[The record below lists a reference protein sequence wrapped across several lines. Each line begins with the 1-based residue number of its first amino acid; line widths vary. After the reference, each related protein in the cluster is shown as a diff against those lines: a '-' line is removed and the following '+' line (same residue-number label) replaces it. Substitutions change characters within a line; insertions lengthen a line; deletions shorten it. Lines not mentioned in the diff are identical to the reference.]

1 MLSAD
6 FLHLE
11 KDVMM
16 VNDYA
21 DIFHLDIM
29 DGVFV
34 PNLSYGFPVVEAIAS
49 MATKPLDVHLMIV
62 NPEKYVQRF
71 AQVGADMISFHLNA
85 AENPDEVLAL
95 IRENGA
101 KAGLVI
107 NPDMS
112 AVGLLAGEKYSV
124 EDLIHGVM
132 FLSGNDATSA
142 LLWEIYGTEQA
153 AVQAIREQLTDWGFS
168 DFEFY
173 TVSGIPNLYLPETF
187 WMTGSNE
194 SSENKMS
201 AADVALMSQYV
212 VKEFPHLLEVTSKN
226 EYTFAAGTDLEQV
239 FYTSNQLLEGQAYG
253 RPGITGLKSGMTDAA
268 GRNFVSTSTENGREV
283 ITVVMG
289 LFPREDGLEVTTYWE
304 TEILLDALAD
314 YPDLYTLEGLTSNKH
329 LTRVERE
336 AELAKLAEE
345 AAKAEMAEE
354 GIELDNRRNSPVTN
368 FMRDLFNVF
377 N

>member
-49 MATKPLDVHLMIV
+49 MAKKPLDVHLMIV

-107 NPDMS
+107 NPDIP
-112 AVGLLAGEKYSV
+112 V
-124 EDLIHGVM
+124 ESL
-132 FLSGNDATSA
+132 
-142 LLWEIYGTEQA
+142 
-153 AVQAIREQLTDWGFS
+153 
-168 DFEFY
+168 
-173 TVSGIPNLYLPETF
+173 
-187 WMTGSNE
+187 
-194 SSENKMS
+194 
-201 AADVALMSQYV
+201 
-212 VKEFPHLLEVTSKN
+212 FPHLKN
-226 EYTFAAGTDLEQV
+226 CDYILLMSVFAG
-239 FYTSNQLLEGQAYG
+239 FGGQKFIEETYN
-253 RPGITGLKSGMTDAA
+253 RISTLKAEIL
-268 GRNFVSTSTENGREV
+268 RQ
-283 ITVVMG
+283 
-289 LFPREDGLEVTTYWE
+289 GLEIPIEVDGGVSSANAAALVE
-304 TEILLDALAD
+304 AGAEILVAGSA
-314 YPDLYTLEGLTSNKH
+314 
-329 LTRVERE
+329 VF
-336 AELAKLAEE
+336 
-345 AAKAEMAEE
+345 KAESPKAM
-354 GIELDNRRNSPVTN
+354 IEA
-368 FMRDLFNVF
+368 MRG
-377 N
+377 